1 MWQGREISWATGLYY
16 FRARW
21 YDPITGRWL
30 SNDPIGIS
38 GGLNQYV
45 FCGDNPV
52 TFIDPLGLYT
62 YGTDNLGIA
71 FLREINPFNFDGS
84 LNRQVGAVFSLAM
97 GDRQAANQ
105 WSGTGQLDANCAA
118 RGWHYAYWGGVGI
131 SAFGVSGAGVANL
144 FNAGAARLRP
154 YRAGI
159 FGIRLENPA
168 RCGYMLRMT
177 TDRIHIR
184 DLALRCVIGLYPEE
198 RREKQD
204 IIINIALEADLAA
217 AAASDQIA
225 DTVDYKALKK
235 KVLALVETSSFN
247 LIETLADRIA
257 QLALEEARVRRA
269 TVTVDKPG
277 ALRFARSVAVE
288 VTRGR

>member
-1 MWQGREISWATGLYY
+1 
-16 FRARW
+16 
-21 YDPITGRWL
+21 
-30 SNDPIGIS
+30 
-38 GGLNQYV
+38 
-45 FCGDNPV
+45 
-52 TFIDPLGLYT
+52 
-62 YGTDNLGIA
+62 
-71 FLREINPFNFDGS
+71 
-84 LNRQVGAVFSLAM
+84 
-97 GDRQAANQ
+97 
-105 WSGTGQLDANCAA
+105 
-118 RGWHYAYWGGVGI
+118 
-131 SAFGVSGAGVANL
+131 
-144 FNAGAARLRP
+144 
-154 YRAGI
+154 
-159 FGIRLENPA
+159 
-168 RCGYMLRMT
+168 MLRMT